1 MHRQRM
7 KRLVAFVLGLCL
19 IFGLTPNMQV
29 KVAAADKTLNLK
41 VFSVNKDEGVE
52 RTFTTEKQPYT
63 DMAVVKVKGD
73 DDNTNISISFENLK
87 GSFEKVY
94 EGTTLDMG
102 KAVIKSEDGTE
113 RAFDPNSKNVTIPS
127 TEAEKVRL
135 VIQTA
140 KQGVDVQFN
149 ITEKNIKKSYS
160 DIKNADSLKKVYEK
174 FVAEADVKDFLQQKT
189 ITQWNYQVDSKGTPE
204 KLLDDKGD
212 LGGKDLPKVTYL
224 VLNAVTQVP
233 KVNVTVNALKLGSDT
248 EYMVPEKSFPLE
260 AKEYTFKDLGEALK
274 QGAGIADPAESE
286 LNTIS
291 VQHAGQTTNT
301 TIDGQYTPKEGDRFI
316 LKWTKKDDKKKD
328 DLVYFDA
335 TPSTIRSEIDDERK
349 EKKKAVFDTKVS
361 RKVTISTG
369 KNRKAT
375 ITDIPIPERYFNETL
390 NTMMEFDYWTDI
402 DMRKY
407 WKNDP
412 LLENS
417 AEKQNLHYL
426 DLTLPENVST
436 HVNNEE
442 KPFYA
447 LYKPMAKVE
456 VNFYYTGDPGIT
468 IYTGK
473 DYVLRRPVIVYF
485 SQGTPITLEALGNAL
500 DGKLGKDNTIQSI
513 KYLDPESGVDK
524 VFNLLPE
531 LATLNGN
538 PMNIL
543 SEEGSTYDSNVVNY
557 HKNRMDIVKLYYS
570 YNQNAVTVTF
580 DIQVPDPLVAAKVGT
595 PRPKITEKGMYINAP
610 TDWQPARRRGY
621 TFQGWYPTQEDAAA
635 LTNEISFPYMVQEN
649 ITLYAGWEGNKV
661 YIIYRYNNGMGTEYK
676 LARNGELIPEPS
688 FPVPYWPGMKFSGWY
703 MTLGPEKG
711 IGIDNAGP
719 KEAEEKKDEDKANAQ
734 KQWPLKG
741 FRLPIDDPYLG
752 QGNTTPGYITNTVV
766 NGPMLVDAMWT
777 PLVTTS
783 SLTKPD
789 QAGAPQV
796 AANQVGTN
804 PVNAAD
810 LPEAGEHNYSFVVG
824 GFLALAAGIFLLK
837 RKAF

>member
-1 MHRQRM
+1 M
-7 KRLVAFVLGLCL
+7 KRAASISGPTGSELDTIFVRHAGEPTNT
-19 IFGLTPNMQV
+19 IISGEYTPKAGDSFTLKWKNKNKNVQV
-29 KVAAADKTLNLK
+29 KVD
-41 VFSVNKDEGVE
+41 
-52 RTFTTEKQPYT
+52 
-63 DMAVVKVKGD
+63 
-73 DDNTNISISFENLK
+73 
-87 GSFEKVY
+87 
-94 EGTTLDMG
+94 
-102 KAVIKSEDGTE
+102 
-113 RAFDPNSKNVTIPS
+113 
-127 TEAEKVRL
+127 
-135 VIQTA
+135 
-140 KQGVDVQFN
+140 
-149 ITEKNIKKSYS
+149 
-160 DIKNADSLKKVYEK
+160 
-174 FVAEADVKDFLQQKT
+174 
-189 ITQWNYQVDSKGTPE
+189 
-204 KLLDDKGD
+204 
-212 LGGKDLPKVTYL
+212 
-224 VLNAVTQVP
+224 
-233 KVNVTVNALKLGSDT
+233 ALKLDSDT
-248 EYMVPEKSFPLE
+248 EYIKTDASGPIEEKSYTL
-260 AKEYTFKDLGEALK
+260 KELGEKLK
-274 QGAGIADPAESE
+274 KIAKVSDFSGSE
-286 LNTIS
+286 LNTIF
-291 VQHAGQTTNT
+291 VQHAGETTNT
-301 TIDGQYTPKEGDRFI
+301 TINGEYTPKEGDRFI
-316 LKWTKKDDKKKD
+316 LKWTKKDDKKDD
-328 DLVYFDA
+328 DLVWFDA

-407 WKNDP
+407 WKNNP
-412 LLENS
+412 LLENTT
-417 AEKQNLHYL
+417 ENPHYL
-426 DLTLPENVST
+426 DLTKPENVT
-436 HVNNEE
+436 PHKNNEDH
-442 KPFYA
+442 PFYA

-473 DYVLRRPVIVYF
+473 DYILRRPIIVYF
-485 SQGTPITLEALGNAL
+485 SEGTPITLEELGKAL

-543 SEEGSTYDSNVVNY
+543 SEEGSTYDSNVVKY
-557 HKNRMDIVKLYYS
+557 HKNRMDIVKLYYA
-570 YNQNAVTVTF
+570 YNQNAVTVLF
-580 DIQVPDPLVAAKVGT
+580 DNRVPNVQEAAKVGT
-595 PRPKITEKGMYINAP
+595 PKPKVTEKGMYINAP

-621 TFQGWYPTQEDAAA
+621 TFQGWYPTPEDAAA
-635 LTNEISFPYMVQEN
+635 LTNEISFPYMVQED

-676 LARNGELIPEPS
+676 LARNGEMIPEPS

-711 IGIDNAGP
+711 IAINNAGP
-719 KEAEEKKDEDKANAQ
+719 KDKEEKKEEGQENAQ

-741 FRLPIDDPYLG
+741 FRIPIDDPYLRD
-752 QGNTTPGYITNTVV
+752 GNKTPGYITDTVV

-789 QAGAPQV
+789 QAAAPQT

-804 PVNAAD
+804 PANAAN

>member
-29 KVAAADKTLNLK
+29 KVAAKDKKLTLK
-41 VFSVNKDEGVE
+41 VFGVNIDEGVE
-52 RTFTTEKQPYT
+52 RTFTTEKQPYSDQAVIEVTGDNDGT
-63 DMAVVKVKGD
+63 DITIGFDK
-73 DDNTNISISFENLK
+73 LK
-87 GSFEKVY
+87 DSFEKVY
-94 EGTTLDMG
+94 KGTTLEMA
-102 KAVIKSEDGTE
+102 KAVIKWDKNEEKS
-113 RAFDPNSKNVTIPS
+113 FDSTSNNVSFPS
-127 TEAEKVRL
+127 DKAEQVRL
-135 VIQTA
+135 VVPA
-140 KQGVDVQFN
+140 
-149 ITEKNIKKSYS
+149 EKGTT
-160 DIKNADSLKKVYEK
+160 VK
-174 FVAEADVKDFLQQKT
+174 FVLGGANKTYPKVKTDADLEKKLGEFLATDEAKAVLAVTMVTKWTYDT
-189 ITQWNYQVDSKGTPE
+189 IESTPE
-204 KLLDDKGD
+204 DLLDKDGK
-212 LGGKDLPKVTYL
+212 LGSNKLPQVTYL
-224 VLNAVTQVP
+224 VVNAVTQALKADV
-233 KVNVTVNALKLGSDT
+233 VVGALKLGSDT
-248 EYMVPEKSFPLE
+248 EYDKIVAPVTIEVKSYTLE
-260 AKEYTFKDLGEALK
+260 DLGKELK
-274 QGAGIADPAESE
+274 QVAGIVDPAGSE
-286 LNTIS
+286 LNTIF
-291 VQHAGQTTNT
+291 VQHAGETTNT
-301 TIDGQYTPKEGDRFI
+301 TINGEYTPKEGDRFI

-328 DLVYFDA
+328 DLVWFDA

-361 RKVTISTG
+361 RKVSISTG
-369 KNRKAT
+369 DDPKAT

-417 AEKQNLHYL
+417 AERKNLHYL
-426 DLTLPENVST
+426 DLTLPKNVET
-436 HVNNEE
+436 HVNNKE

-473 DYVLRRPVIVYF
+473 DYVLRRPIIVYF
-485 SQGTPITLEALGNAL
+485 SEGTPITLEELGNAL

-543 SEEGSTYDSNVVNY
+543 SEEGSTYDSNKVY
-557 HKNRMDIVKLYYS
+557 YYKNRMDIVKLYYA

-580 DIQVPDPLVAAKVGT
+580 DIQVPDPQEAAKVGV
-595 PRPKITEKGMYINAP
+595 PKPKVTEKGMYINAP

-621 TFQGWYPTQEDAAA
+621 TFQGWYPSQDDAKA
-635 LTNEISFPYMVQEN
+635 LTNEISFPYMVQDN

-711 IGIDNAGP
+711 IGINNAGP
-719 KEAEEKKDEDKANAQ
+719 KGQEEKKEEGQENAQ

-752 QGNTTPGYITNTVV
+752 PGNTTPGYITNSVV

-789 QAGAPQV
+789 QAGAPQI

-804 PVNAAD
+804 PANAAD

>member
-29 KVAAADKTLNLK
+29 KVAASEGDKHNLTLK
-41 VFSVNKDEGVE
+41 VWGMNAQEGVE
-52 RTFTTEKQPYT
+52 RTYTTDKQPYA
-63 DMAVVKVKGD
+63 DKAEIAVEGTEKAGKIEIDVATLKDSFKGVYRVD
-73 DDNTNISISFENLK
+73 LKADAKLQADTEYDLNSKSISILPAAKDSVK
-87 GSFEKVY
+87 
-94 EGTTLDMG
+94 
-102 KAVIKSEDGTE
+102 
-113 RAFDPNSKNVTIPS
+113 
-127 TEAEKVRL
+127 L
-135 VIQTA
+135 VIPA
-140 KQGVDVQFN
+140 ENQGVEVVFN
-149 ITEKNIKKSYS
+149 IPEKNIKHSYL
-160 DIKNADSLKKVYEK
+160 DIKDAVSLKKVYDK
-174 FVAEADVKDFLQQKT
+174 FVAEADVKDFLQQNA
-189 ITQWNYQVDSKGTPE
+189 ITQWNYQAEKEGTSE
-204 KLLDDKGD
+204 KLLDGQGGLD
-212 LGGKDLPKVTYL
+212 GKDLPKVTYL
-224 VLNAVTQVP
+224 VLNAVTQVS
-233 KVNVTVNALKLGSDT
+233 KVDVNVSALKLGSDT
-248 EYMVPEKSFPLE
+248 EYIREDASGPIEEKSYTL
-260 AKEYTFKDLGEALK
+260 KELGEKLK
-274 QGAGIADPAESE
+274 KIAKVSDFSGSE
-286 LNTIS
+286 LNTIF
-291 VQHAGQTTNT
+291 VQHDGETTNT
-301 TIDGQYTPKEGDRFI
+301 TINGEYTPKEGDRFI
-316 LKWTKKDDKKKD
+316 LKWTKKDDKKDD
-328 DLVYFDA
+328 DLVWFDA

-407 WKNDP
+407 WKNNP
-412 LLENS
+412 LLENTT
-417 AEKQNLHYL
+417 ENPHYL
-426 DLTLPENVST
+426 DLTKPENVT
-436 HVNNEE
+436 PHKNNEDH
-442 KPFYA
+442 PFYA

-473 DYVLRRPVIVYF
+473 DYILRRPIIVYF
-485 SQGTPITLEALGNAL
+485 SEGTPITLEELGKAL

-543 SEEGSTYDSNVVNY
+543 SEEGSTYDSNVVKY
-557 HKNRMDIVKLYYS
+557 HKNRMDIVKLYYA
-570 YNQNAVTVTF
+570 YNQNAVTVLF
-580 DIQVPDPLVAAKVGT
+580 DNRVPNVQEAAKVGT
-595 PRPKITEKGMYINAP
+595 PKPKVTEKGMYINAP

-621 TFQGWYPTQEDAAA
+621 TFQGWYPTPEDAAA
-635 LTNEISFPYMVQEN
+635 LTNEISFPYMVQED

-676 LARNGELIPEPS
+676 LARNGEMIPEPS

-711 IGIDNAGP
+711 IAINNAGP
-719 KEAEEKKDEDKANAQ
+719 KDKEEKKEEGQENAQ

-741 FRLPIDDPYLG
+741 FRIPIDDPYLRD
-752 QGNTTPGYITNTVV
+752 GNKTPGYITDTVV

-789 QAGAPQV
+789 QAAAPQT

-804 PVNAAD
+804 PANAAN